1 MGPERPFTGSKP
13 SHTITL
19 HNEMDQEAA
28 HGKIYT
34 VAQCLLNRALLVFLI
49 AEHLVCCKCNRSL
62 NNLILIIH
70 LLRYS
75 TCSIDLQHLCYEVS

>member
-34 VAQCLLNRALLVFLI
+34 VAQCLLNRALLVFFNCRALGF
-49 AEHLVCCKCNRSL
+49 L
-62 NNLILIIH
+62 
-70 LLRYS
+70 
-75 TCSIDLQHLCYEVS
+75 